1 MLDLKTLLKNVE
13 VLQVAGE
20 LDIDVQSVCFDSRK
34 AAPYTLFIAV
44 RGTQADGHQFI
55 GDVIEKGVR
64 AIVCEELPQALVED
78 VTYVKVKDASV
89 ALALIASKFYGEPSK
104 ELELVAVTGTNGKT
118 SVATLLYKLFREFG
132 HNVGLL
138 STVNNV
144 INDEIIP
151 STHTTPD
158 ALAINELL
166 GKMVDAG
173 CTYCF
178 MEASSHA
185 IHQNRIKG
193 LEFAGVVFT
202 NLTHDHL
209 DYHKTFDNYLK
220 AKKQLFDE
228 VNDTA
233 FALTNKDDKNGAVM
247 LQNTSAT
254 RYSYSLQSMSD
265 FKGKILEADF
275 SGMLLDI
282 DGEQAWF
289 KVVGNFNAYNLLAVY
304 GAAFLLG
311 KDKHEIITHL
321 SKLTSAKGRFDTVY
335 SENRITGIVDY
346 AHTPD
351 ALKNVLETIKE
362 IRTGNE
368 QVITIVGCGGNR
380 DAAKRPIMAEIA
392 CELSDKIILTSD
404 NPRYE
409 NPETILDEMQ
419 KGISP
424 VHFKK
429 VLRISDRKEAIKT
442 AVSLSSKGD
451 IILVAGKGHET
462 YQEIQGVKH
471 PFDDK
476 EILQETFQL
485 FNK

>member
-1 MLDLKTLLKNVE
+1 MLDIRILIKDLNILH
-13 VLQVAGE
+13 VAGDTDTE
-20 LDIDVQSVCFDSRK
+20 IHSVCFDSRK
-34 AAPYTLFIAV
+34 AVSHAMFVAV
-44 RGTQADGHQFI
+44 KGTQTDGHQFI
-55 GDVIEKGVR
+55 GDVIEKGVV
-64 AIVCEELPQALVED
+64 AVVCEELPQALAEH
-78 VTYVKVKDASV
+78 VTYIQVKDTSE
-89 ALALIASKFYGEPSK
+89 ALAHIASRFYGNPSA

-118 SVATLLYKLFREFG
+118 SVATMLYKLFREFG

-158 ALAINELL
+158 ALAIQQLL
-166 GKMVDAG
+166 AQMVDAG

-193 LEFAGVVFT
+193 LEFAGVIFT

-209 DYHKTFDNYLK
+209 DYHQTFDNYLK
-220 AKKQLFDE
+220 AKKKLFDE

-233 FALTNKDDKNGAVM
+233 FALTNKDDKNGSVM

-254 RYSYSLQSMSD
+254 RYSYSLKSVSD

-275 SGMLLDI
+275 SGMLLEI

-289 KVVGNFNAYNLLAVY
+289 KLVGNFNAYNLLAVY

-311 KDKHEIITHL
+311 KEKHDIVRHL
-321 SKLTSAKGRFDTVY
+321 SKITSAKGRFDTVY
-335 SENRITGIVDY
+335 SPSGITGIIDY

-351 ALKNVLETIKE
+351 ALQNVLDTIKE

-368 QVITIVGCGGNR
+368 QVITVVGCGGNR
-380 DAAKRPIMAEIA
+380 DAAKRPLMAAIA
-392 CELSDKIILTSD
+392 CECSDRVILTSD
-404 NPRYE
+404 NPRFE

-419 KGISP
+419 QGVP
-424 VHFKK
+424 ALHFKK
-429 VLRISDRKEAIKT
+429 VLRISDRKEAIKA
-442 AVSLSSKGD
+442 AVSMAGKGD

-476 EILQETFQL
+476 QILQDAFQL
-485 FNK
+485 FNT